1 MSLYELVETAQAIL
15 INYILIDGPAQ
26 TVSYI
31 VGVISTWIKN
41 LR

>member
-1 MSLYELVETAQAIL
+1 MSLYEIVETAQAIL
-15 INYILIDGPAQ
+15 INYILIDGSTQA
-26 TVSYI
+26 VSYI